1 MVVSGEGSG
10 IATVQGQTE
19 FAATASPRP
28 APRGRDRE
36 SSAAR
41 SNFIEHHVPSDVKR
55 VRMEAR
61 SQHPSSWKFLAPPL
75 TMTSLLMEGVDGS
88 PRLAGKDACP
98 TVGVPM
104 DIPRLPPAR
113 CLDSP
118 ARACK
123 SSG

>member
-10 IATVQGQTE
+10 IETAKGQTA

-28 APRGRDRE
+28 AQRGRDRE

-61 SQHPSSWKFLAPPL
+61 SQHPIS
-75 TMTSLLMEGVDGS
+75 
-88 PRLAGKDACP
+88 
-98 TVGVPM
+98 
-104 DIPRLPPAR
+104 
-113 CLDSP
+113 
-118 ARACK
+118 
-123 SSG
+123 